1 MPRKNC
7 SVRENWLIIYEMTR
21 GRENLIS
28 KGYLLIKFPKQ
39 KTYINNY
46 AQPLYSR
53 SLSALKNGSV
63 YAKALSL
70 EYSIG
75 SPHCRGYVR
84 GKLMSNISFMISRNF
99 EEKKLTQITVLPD
112 QDVVKENQSITY
124 LRT

>member
-7 SVRENWLIIYEMTR
+7 SVTENWLIIYEMTR

-63 YAKALSL
+63 YLCEGTKFGIKYWVTPLQGL
-70 EYSIG
+70 RQRGINVKYLIYDFTEFRRKKVDTNYSIA
-75 SPHCRGYVR
+75 
-84 GKLMSNISFMISRNF
+84 
-99 EEKKLTQITVLPD
+99 
-112 QDVVKENQSITY
+112 
-124 LRT
+124 